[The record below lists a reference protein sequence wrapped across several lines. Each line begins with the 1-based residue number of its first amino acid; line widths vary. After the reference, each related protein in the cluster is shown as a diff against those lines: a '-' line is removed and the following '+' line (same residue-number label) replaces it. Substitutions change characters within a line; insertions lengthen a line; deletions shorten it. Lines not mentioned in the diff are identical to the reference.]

1 MADTNQ
7 KTDKEL
13 KQVNFRLNPETAN
26 AFREFCNLNG
36 MNQAQGFDHIMQVL
50 ELNNAKAVSPG
61 RAVEI
66 EEFERHVKAVM
77 DAYLRSLELCDNAEL
92 RMRERF
98 QSDIQRYAR
107 TIDELQE
114 HQKEMRAQLK
124 QTKDEVDKLKI
135 QNTDLTDKLVYSDRI
150 VAEQKNTTGILQDQ
164 IEKLQDELEKQRLL
178 AEQIPELQNQNM
190 AVSKERDDLTD
201 QVKRTNAALSAA
213 AFELDQSKKEL
224 EEGKNRIQELLTKL
238 EKQDADY
245 KDLLRQMNEGEKAME
260 SERNQLKMQAE
271 LQVARAVAAKEKEM
285 QERLM
290 AANKESMQLAIE
302 LKYLKENAK
311 VGSVTNSDSSLQN
324 K

>member
-201 QVKRTNAALSAA
+201 QVKRTNEALSAA